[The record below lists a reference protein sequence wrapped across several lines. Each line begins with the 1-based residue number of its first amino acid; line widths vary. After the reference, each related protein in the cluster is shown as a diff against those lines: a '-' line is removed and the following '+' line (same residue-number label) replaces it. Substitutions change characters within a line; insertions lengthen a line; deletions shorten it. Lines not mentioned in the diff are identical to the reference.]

1 MTALL
6 PNPQQPQATTAGQ
19 PAIAPAAR
27 AFLTEVEEALAA
39 AHTPTATSFRDPT
52 PVPAIGTA
60 PPVPQPGRPAMSQS
74 AVNASTLM
82 LSAGVASLPVGAATA
97 LVLWASGHANPEV
110 IAWACAVPVSVAV
123 PVLALSRL
131 VKRAKD
137 AVAAAPAE
145 QHHHYNGPV
154 TQDHRTYTSETRG
167 VWASTRNQLPK

>member
-1 MTALL
+1 VNRL
-6 PNPQQPQATTAGQ
+6 PEPEARQPHATQAGQ
-19 PAIAPAAR
+19 PASDRFDQAH
-27 AFLTEVEEALAA
+27 ELAA
-39 AHTPTATSFRDPT
+39 AVEAIYATPTAYRDPT
-52 PVPAIGTA
+52 PVPAIGTT

-110 IAWACAVPVSVAV
+110 IAWACAVPVSVSV

-154 TQDHRTYTSETRG
+154 VQDQRSIHTHTRS
-167 VWASTRNQLPK
+167 VWANNRYELPK